1 MEEEEVVVIVGHLR
15 LAVHLEMWSGLEM
28 AATTMYQEIL
38 QREGTSSPSSL
49 LDQILLNLFP
59 VRMEGEGSCRCS
71 LDTLQTMTEI
81 RSVHRVVEMGTILDL
96 AQRIYNQGDVM
107 LKCKICRKNPQT
119 AFVTLPALAEQCLSL
134 FEAVC
139 LAYGITRK
147 EALFDPD
154 PNSLT
159 FDQPL
164 PQFICLRSKVQLG
177 QMELDEGEAGMLI
190 RTLLGR
196 NSVKLLELLQALQDI
211 LRSLSKDSGQPQ
223 WAGAASLR
231 ACEASVES
239 TIHRFAIF
247 MEQIDVETSKS
258 IGHPAVEKG

>member
-1 MEEEEVVVIVGHLR
+1 
-15 LAVHLEMWSGLEM
+15 MWSSLEM
-28 AATTMYQEIL
+28 AATSMYQDL
-38 QREGTSSPSSL
+38 FQREATPLPRRL
-49 LDQILLNLFP
+49 LDHILLNFLP
-59 VRMEGEGSCRCS
+59 VTMEGEGSCRCS
-71 LDTLQTMTEI
+71 MDTLQTMTEI

-96 AQRIYNQGDVM
+96 VHRVYSQGDVM
-107 LKCKICRKNPQT
+107 LKCTSCRKNPQT
-119 AFVTLPALAEQCLSL
+119 AFVTLPALAEQCLFL

-147 EALFDPD
+147 NTLFDP
-154 PNSLT
+154 SALT

-196 NSVKLLELLQALQDI
+196 NSVKLLEILQALQDI
-211 LRSLSKDSGQPQ
+211 LRSLSKDSGQSQ
-223 WAGAASLR
+223 RAGAAGLR

-258 IGHPAVEKG
+258 IGRPAVGRG

>member
-1 MEEEEVVVIVGHLR
+1 M
-15 LAVHLEMWSGLEM
+15 
-28 AATTMYQEIL
+28 
-38 QREGTSSPSSL
+38 
-49 LDQILLNLFP
+49 
-59 VRMEGEGSCRCS
+59 
-71 LDTLQTMTEI
+71 DTLQTMTEI

-96 AQRIYNQGDVM
+96 VQRVYNQGDVM
-107 LKCKICRKNPQT
+107 LKCKNCRQSPQT
-119 AFVTLPALAEQCLSL
+119 AFPTLPALAEQCLSL

-147 EALFDPD
+147 NALFDP
-154 PNSLT
+154 NVLT

-196 NSVKLLELLQALQDI
+196 NSVKLLEILQALQDI

-223 WAGAASLR
+223 RAGAAGLR

-247 MEQIDVETSKS
+247 MEQIDVET
-258 IGHPAVEKG
+258 IT